1 MTNKEVK
8 PTALQQF
15 YADRVIEF
23 IKREDKTMWDH
34 FRITLKQSPA
44 QIKQLI
50 LKHME
55 YNTIVVLWDKSDIVA
70 VCVFNISGD
79 VADINY
85 VLIRKDQQ
93 FRNLLKRMTIEG
105 KLRYPYVK
113 KLSFERFFK
122 YKTHKTH
129 QLNLDHWLATK

>member
-1 MTNKEVK
+1 MNLKEAK
-8 PTALQQF
+8 PTLLQQF
-15 YADRVIEF
+15 YADRVIDF
-23 IKREDKTMWDH
+23 IKHEDKTMYDH
-34 FRITLKQSPA
+34 MRLTLKQSPV

-55 YNTIVVLWDKSDIVA
+55 YNTIVVLWDKAEIIA
-70 VCVFNISGD
+70 VCVFNIEGD

-85 VLIRKDQQ
+85 VVIRKDQQ
-93 FRNLLKRMTIEG
+93 FRNLLKRMTVEG

-122 YKTHKTH
+122 YKSHKTH
-129 QLNLDHWLATK
+129 QLNLDQWLATK